1 MGAGFTA
8 GIVQQLGV
16 TPTAA
21 LVARFGGQLTGGEAC
36 QVVYVLEISQVW
48 WWCRHITARCS
59 VTSIDMHTQLRR
71 SANPIYK
78 LTTG

>member
-21 LVARFGGQLTGGEAC
+21 LVARFGGQLTGGEGSVCITMLGCSSA
-36 QVVYVLEISQVW
+36 VLLLPVSK
-48 WWCRHITARCS
+48 AL
-59 VTSIDMHTQLRR
+59 M
-71 SANPIYK
+71 
-78 LTTG
+78 